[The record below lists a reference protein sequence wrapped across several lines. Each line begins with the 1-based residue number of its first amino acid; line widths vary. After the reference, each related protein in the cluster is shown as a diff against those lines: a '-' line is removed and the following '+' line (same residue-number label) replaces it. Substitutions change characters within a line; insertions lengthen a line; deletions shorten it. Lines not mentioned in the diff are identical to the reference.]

1 MKLKLLVLELTIY
14 MKRRLKNQIKIWISK
29 VLLVFEI
36 LYMTLPSKEAVE
48 IDVSAIYRQ
57 VPKSPKSKAYLI
69 SGEGVE

>member
-48 IDVSAIYRQ
+48 IDVSAI
-57 VPKSPKSKAYLI
+57 
-69 SGEGVE
+69 